1 MESERADETGEAK
14 GFWSLVTLE
23 GSQEPIA
30 SAATP
35 VMLQRFA
42 DLLSPALA
50 RELLHPA
57 SVRLQRELI
66 DPDAAE
72 KNLLYNRFLRHAQ
85 LRWVRAMGEAGFDV
99 VYLKGFANAHSLYDD
114 PDARTIGDLD
124 LLIRSKDLDSLIHFL
139 FGRGF
144 RFGGEPRSPWG
155 FISDTSF
162 LPFVSEDGSANL
174 DLHVAPDAYP
184 AYLSLSTE
192 TVFSHSRWLDVEGMR
207 VRIPCPEHAFL
218 LSLTNAAKVAFGPMG
233 VRKTVDAI
241 RLLERTQAF
250 AWGDVERLAE
260 AGRFSKAARVFLNL
274 LQRLGVR
281 LDGVPSSLAR
291 PLHGLGKRAFEDL
304 VSGYEALFPTEPGA
318 LLSLRRELLLCTE
331 GRVGLYRN
339 WLRLRGL
346 VRPYGGLPSEKGIAF
361 RR

>member
-1 MESERADETGEAK
+1 LEKQRRDEAGEAK
-14 GFWSLVTLE
+14 RFWSLVTLE
-23 GSQEPIA
+23 NGEQAIT

-35 VMLQRFA
+35 VMLQRFV

-50 RELLHPA
+50 RELLRPA
-57 SVRLQRELI
+57 SAQLQRELI
-66 DPDAAE
+66 DPAAAE

-85 LRWVRAMGEAGFDV
+85 LRWVRALAEAGFDV
-99 VYLKGFANAHSLYDD
+99 VYLKGFANAHSFYDD

-124 LLIRSKDLDSLIHFL
+124 LLIRPAGLDSLLHFL
-139 FGRGF
+139 SEQGF
-144 RFGGEPRSPWG
+144 RFSGEPRSPWG

-162 LPFVSEDGSANL
+162 LPFVSEDASANL
-174 DLHVAPDAYP
+174 DLHIAPDAYP

-192 TVFSHSRWLDVEGMR
+192 AVFAEAQWLDVEGMR

-218 LSLTNAAKVAFGPMG
+218 LSLTNAAKVAFGPMS

-241 RLLERTQAF
+241 RLLQRTKL

-260 AGRFSKAARVFLNL
+260 AGRFMKAARVFLNL
-274 LQRLGVR
+274 LQRLGAR
-281 LDGVPSSLAR
+281 LDGVP
-291 PLHGLGKRAFEDL
+291 PGLGAPLRGLGARAFEKL
-304 VSGYEALFPTEPGA
+304 VLDYEALFPTEPGA
-318 LLSLRRELLLCTE
+318 LLSLQRELLLCTE

-346 VRPYGGLPSEKGIAF
+346 IRPYGGLPSEKGIAF